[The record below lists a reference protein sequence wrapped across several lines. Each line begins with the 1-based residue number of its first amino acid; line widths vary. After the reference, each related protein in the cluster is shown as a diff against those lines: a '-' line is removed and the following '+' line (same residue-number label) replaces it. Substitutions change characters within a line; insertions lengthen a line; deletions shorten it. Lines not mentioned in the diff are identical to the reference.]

1 MQATSAHYADEQSR
15 RIALTPILSD
25 VLDGTIQVIENNDRT
40 KADGTLEGSRDG
52 KLFLLLLKEDKN
64 EFGDGGSDP
73 STQAG
78 LSAARTWVQANV
90 RDFYFLF
97 IWNAHSSTLVYKVS
111 KRLRVPYISI
121 ANAGPWFAVLGFVFL
136 DRVIVQRLTDFIW
149 VGIDS
154 ALSRSHVNRVARI
167 FFALR
172 TSLERLKSYYMN
184 LKLDSAHTRYFPS
197 ITTYRGE
204 DGLEVEFEYLGYL
217 EAGSDCVTLRAKTKN
232 PAREIVVKFV
242 ERYSERAHRLLAE
255 KGLAPRLLHF
265 GPLELYGSLSMV
277 VMEYIRGETFT
288 LAKSK
293 MNNDTVET
301 VKSEIKCALTVL
313 HENGLV
319 FGDLRPPNV
328 MITEAKKTVQVKL
341 IDFDWAGEV
350 GQVEYPHLLS
360 PLVTW
365 PKSARPLSSILIEHD
380 LEMLE
385 RL

>member
-1 MQATSAHYADEQSR
+1 
-15 RIALTPILSD
+15 
-25 VLDGTIQVIENNDRT
+25 
-40 KADGTLEGSRDG
+40 
-52 KLFLLLLKEDKN
+52 
-64 EFGDGGSDP
+64 
-73 STQAG
+73 
-78 LSAARTWVQANV
+78 
-90 RDFYFLF
+90 
-97 IWNAHSSTLVYKVS
+97 
-111 KRLRVPYISI
+111 
-121 ANAGPWFAVLGFVFL
+121 
-136 DRVIVQRLTDFIW
+136 VIVQRLTDYIW

-154 ALSRSHVNRVARI
+154 ALSRSHVNRVASI

-172 TSLERLKSYYMN
+172 TSLERLKSHYVN
-184 LKLDSAHTRYFPS
+184 LKLDSDSAHTRYFPS

-204 DGLEVEFEYLGYL
+204 DGLEVKFEYLGYL
-217 EAGSDCVTLRAKTKN
+217 EGGSDCVTLRAKTKN

-242 ERYSERAHRLLAE
+242 ERYSERAHRLLAKE
-255 KGLAPRLLHF
+255 GLAPRLLHF

-288 LAKSK
+288 KSK

-328 MITEAKKTVQVKL
+328 MITKEKKVML

-350 GQVEYPHLLS
+350 GQVRYPHLLS
-360 PLVTW
+360 PAVMW
-365 PKSARPLSSILIEHD
+365 PKSAQPLGPILIEHD